1 MRIQDLKRRLAA
13 FGAVLL
19 AATGADAQEYGGD
32 FNQKEV
38 AFSAKLPLREGRL
51 VGVLLSDW
59 DYCYPKTGDV
69 FRVPRSYIT
78 DYASVPWYTRY
89 AGFSEFGPHKYA
101 ALIHDWLYSVG
112 EGKGTAEEASKRKE
126 ADEIFL
132 FALKQA
138 GMGFAKRRAMYRA
151 VRLGG
156 AEAYG
161 REPEWTER
169 FAVLQDG
176 RVVADRLAE
185 PPPKPARAAILNV
198 PGCVNSGEAL
208 QENGL

>member
-1 MRIQDLKRRLAA
+1 MSLAN
-13 FGAVLL
+13 GA
-19 AATGADAQEYGGD
+19 GAQEYGGD
-32 FNQKEV
+32 FNQKAV
-38 AFSAKLPLREGRL
+38 AFSSQLPLREGRL

-59 DYCYPKTGDV
+59 MFCYKKTGDV

-112 EGKGTAEEASKRKE
+112 EWKGTADESRKRKE

-132 FALKQA
+132 FALKES

-161 REPEWTER
+161 RESEWTER
-169 FAVLQDG
+169 FAVFEEG
-176 RVVADRLAE
+176 RVVADRLAD
-185 PPPKPARAAILNV
+185 PPPKPARAAILNIL
-198 PGCVNSGEAL
+198 GCVNYRSSL
-208 QENGL
+208 QDEGP